1 MAYPTNFKALR
12 GFLGLIGYYRKFVQG
27 YGQIATP
34 LIALPKKDSFSWFEE
49 AENSFVQ
56 LKLVVSNPTMLA
68 LLDFNKPFTLEC
80 DAFGQGL
87 VVVLMQDQRPI
98 AFHSQALKGRSLSLS
113 TYEKELLALVT
124 VVSQLLNGGL
134 IYGANL
140 STLRLTNKV

>member
-1 MAYPTNFKALR
+1 M
-12 GFLGLIGYYRKFVQG
+12 
-27 YGQIATP
+27 
-34 LIALPKKDSFSWFEE
+34 PKKDSFPWFEE

-56 LKLVVSNPTMLA
+56 LKLVVSNPPMLA

-124 VVSQLLNGGL
+124 AVSQLGNGGL

>member
-68 LLDFNKPFTLEC
+68 LLDFNKPFTIEC

-87 VVVLMQDQRPI
+87 GAVLMQDQRPI
-98 AFHSQALKGRSLSLS
+98 AFHSQALK
-113 TYEKELLALVT
+113 YLLEQRIGT
-124 VVSQLLNGGL
+124 PTQ
-134 IYGANL
+134 
-140 STLRLTNKV
+140 